1 MASFCR
7 VDSPH
12 GRPRD
17 FTATSIRPMYP
28 TWSWAADADPGSG
41 NVLAHHRPCV
51 GSGLPGWLGWVVGR
65 EFGVLGAFV
74 CANLAFAIGWFYS
87 RKFVR
92 DHLD

>member
-1 MASFCR
+1 MNSR
-7 VDSPH
+7 
-12 GRPRD
+12 
-17 FTATSIRPMYP
+17 II
-28 TWSWAADADPGSG
+28 
-41 NVLAHHRPCV
+41 VLAL